1 MSMKRKVKVLLTCI
15 GHQPKELFLK
25 KIKESTKYNYQ
36 IIGTDINKNTK
47 NRKYVDF
54 FYKVPPGKH
63 KKYKEI
69 IYNIC
74 LKHKVNLVLPGADEE
89 VFSLIKN
96 KEKMK
101 KINCFLPI
109 LEKKKL
115 DKISS
120 KINLCNYM
128 RNLKIPFYKWKKI
141 LNYSSLKQSLED
153 YSKKKKACVIKLPIS
168 RGGRGVYILDDKNK
182 GIFNPDEGAREIH
195 TNFKLFNK
203 NLKKKIKLKFPIL
216 LTERLIEPVYDIDI
230 LALKGNLKKIVIRKR
245 KISANPDYGHTVVKD
260 PKILKYCKN
269 IVKKMDLSYLLDFDI
284 MFDEKNNPKLI
295 EINPRMSGSI
305 SESYK
310 KNIFLIDDLI
320 NLIL

>member
-1 MSMKRKVKVLLTCI
+1 MKRKFKVLLTCI

-74 LKHKVNLVLPGADEE
+74 LKHKVNLVLPCADEE

-120 KINLCNYM
+120 KINLCNYVK
-128 RNLKIPFYKWKKI
+128 NLKIPFYDWKKI
-141 LNYSSLKQSLED
+141 LNYFSLKQLLEE
-153 YSKKKKACVIKLPIS
+153 YSKKKTACVVKLPIS

-182 GIFNPDEGAREIH
+182 KSFNPDKGSREIH

-203 NLKKKIKLKFPIL
+203 NLKKEIKLKFPIL
-216 LTERLIEPVYDIDI
+216 VTEKLIEPVFDIDI
-230 LALKGNLKKIVIRKR
+230 VALKGNLKKIVIRKR
-245 KISANPDYGHTVVKD
+245 KISSNPDSGHVIIKNS
-260 PKILKYCKN
+260 KILKYCKN
-269 IVKKMDLSYLLDFDI
+269 IVKKMRLSYLLDFDI
-284 MFDEKNNPKLI
+284 MFDDKRNPKLI

-305 SESYK
+305 AESYK
-310 KNIFLIDDLI
+310 KNIFLIDDLVD
-320 NLIL
+320 LIL

>member
-1 MSMKRKVKVLLTCI
+1 MKRKFKVLLTCI

-153 YSKKKKACVIKLPIS
+153 YSKKKNACVIKLPIS

-182 GIFNPDEGAREIH
+182 GIFNPDKGAREIH

-203 NLKKKIKLKFPIL
+203 NLKKK
-216 LTERLIEPVYDIDI
+216 
-230 LALKGNLKKIVIRKR
+230 N
-245 KISANPDYGHTVVKD
+245 
-260 PKILKYCKN
+260 
-269 IVKKMDLSYLLDFDI
+269 
-284 MFDEKNNPKLI
+284 
-295 EINPRMSGSI
+295 
-305 SESYK
+305 
-310 KNIFLIDDLI
+310 
-320 NLIL
+320 

>member
-1 MSMKRKVKVLLTCI
+1 MLTCI

-182 GIFNPDEGAREIH
+182 GIFNPDKGAREIH

-284 MFDEKNNPKLI
+284 IIYSTF
-295 EINPRMSGSI
+295 R
-305 SESYK
+305 
-310 KNIFLIDDLI
+310 
-320 NLIL
+320 

>member
-1 MSMKRKVKVLLTCI
+1 M
-15 GHQPKELFLK
+15 
-25 KIKESTKYNYQ
+25 
-36 IIGTDINKNTK
+36 
-47 NRKYVDF
+47 
-54 FYKVPPGKH
+54 
-63 KKYKEI
+63 
-69 IYNIC
+69 
-74 LKHKVNLVLPGADEE
+74 
-89 VFSLIKN
+89 
-96 KEKMK
+96 
-101 KINCFLPI
+101 
-109 LEKKKL
+109 
-115 DKISS
+115 
-120 KINLCNYM
+120 
-128 RNLKIPFYKWKKI
+128 
-141 LNYSSLKQSLED
+141 
-153 YSKKKKACVIKLPIS
+153 
-168 RGGRGVYILDDKNK
+168 YILDDKNK
-182 GIFNPDEGAREIH
+182 GIFNPDKGAREIH